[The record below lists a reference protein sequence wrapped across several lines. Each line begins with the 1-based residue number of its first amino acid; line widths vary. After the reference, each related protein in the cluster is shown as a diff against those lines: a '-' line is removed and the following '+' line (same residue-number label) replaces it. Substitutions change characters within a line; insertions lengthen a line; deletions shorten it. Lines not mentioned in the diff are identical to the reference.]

1 MGIAFF
7 PENTHFC
14 THTRNKNQ
22 KKTCHVTFHKRISK
36 EPVNRQD
43 MKCLIHLLLRT
54 KFPETMNPLPI
65 YLDYQA
71 TTPCDPRVIEAMWP
85 YLTTHF
91 GNPHSRNHPYGWNA
105 EEAVEKARKQIA
117 ASIGADPREIVFT
130 SGATESNNLALKG
143 LAHFYKKNHIITVI
157 TEHKCIIETGRAL
170 EQEGFR
176 VTYLPVL
183 PSGLLDLEELKRAIS
198 DDTLVVSVAAV
209 NGEVGVIAPLAEIG
223 ALCRE
228 KGVFFHTD
236 AAQALGKIPL
246 DVNAMNIDLM
256 SLSSHKIYGPKGIGA
271 LYVRRRPRIRLR
283 PLIHGGGQERG
294 LRSGTLAPFL
304 CVGFGYAA
312 EIAEQ
317 ERINESARL
326 KGFRDHFYA
335 TIMAHLDAVYLNG
348 DWDQR
353 VAGNLNLSFF
363 GVEGEGLMMA
373 LKELAISSGSACTS
387 NSLEPSYI
395 LMAMGVGDELAHT
408 SLRITFGR
416 FTTLEQVD
424 TAAAALIRAVTHLR
438 NMSPLWDMYQEGVDL
453 KSVQWIAH

>member
-1 MGIAFF
+1 
-7 PENTHFC
+7 
-14 THTRNKNQ
+14 
-22 KKTCHVTFHKRISK
+22 
-36 EPVNRQD
+36 
-43 MKCLIHLLLRT
+43 
-54 KFPETMNPLPI
+54 
-65 YLDYQA
+65 
-71 TTPCDPRVIEAMWP
+71 
-85 YLTTHF
+85 
-91 GNPHSRNHPYGWNA
+91 
-105 EEAVEKARKQIA
+105 
-117 ASIGADPREIVFT
+117 
-130 SGATESNNLALKG
+130 
-143 LAHFYKKNHIITVI
+143 
-157 TEHKCIIETGRAL
+157 
-170 EQEGFR
+170 
-176 VTYLPVL
+176 
-183 PSGLLDLEELKRAIS
+183 
-198 DDTLVVSVAAV
+198 
-209 NGEVGVIAPLAEIG
+209 
-223 ALCRE
+223 
-228 KGVFFHTD
+228 
-236 AAQALGKIPL
+236 
-246 DVNAMNIDLM
+246 
-256 SLSSHKIYGPKGIGA
+256 
-271 LYVRRRPRIRLR
+271 
-283 PLIHGGGQERG
+283 
-294 LRSGTLAPFL
+294 L

>member
-1 MGIAFF
+1 M
-7 PENTHFC
+7 
-14 THTRNKNQ
+14 NK
-22 KKTCHVTFHKRISK
+22 
-36 EPVNRQD
+36 
-43 MKCLIHLLLRT
+43 
-54 KFPETMNPLPI
+54 LPI

-85 YLTTHF
+85 YVTTHF

-105 EEAVEKARKQIA
+105 EEAVENSRKQIA
-117 ASIGADPREIVFT
+117 ASIGADPREVVFT

-143 LAHFYKKNHIITVI
+143 LAHFYEKKHIITVK

-170 EQEGFR
+170 EQEGCT

-183 PSGLLDLEELKRAIS
+183 SSGLLDMDVLEKAMTP
-198 DDTLVVSVAAV
+198 DTLVVSVAAV

-223 ALCRE
+223 ALCRK

-246 DVNAMNIDLM
+246 DVEAMHIDLM

-271 LYVRRRPRIRLR
+271 LYVRRRPRVRLR

-294 LRSGTLAPFL
+294 LRSGTLCPFL
-304 CVGFGYAA
+304 CVGFGHAA
-312 EIAEQ
+312 EIAEH
-317 ERINESARL
+317 ERASESARL

-335 TIMAHLDAVYLNG
+335 RVMANLEAVYLNG

-353 VAGNLNLSFF
+353 VAGNLNLSFL
-363 GVEGEGLMMA
+363 GVEGESLMMA

-387 NSLEPSYI
+387 TSLEPSYI
-395 LMAMGVGDELAHT
+395 LTAMGVGDLLAHT

-416 FTTLEQVD
+416 FTTVEEVEF
-424 TAAAALIRAVTHLR
+424 AAESLIKAVNHLR
-438 NMSPLWDMYQEGVDL
+438 NISPLWDMYKEGIDL
-453 KSVQWIAH
+453 DTVEWVAH